1 MQEIG
6 VTQAVLINK
15 NIQREFF
22 SLSLCIFYVSIVPK
36 THNSFGIITSE
47 VGKYD
52 DWFKRITMIFKKS
65 KIIFKNGATAF
76 LPK

>member
-22 SLSLCIFYVSIVPK
+22 F
-36 THNSFGIITSE
+36 
-47 VGKYD
+47 
-52 DWFKRITMIFKKS
+52 FKFMHFLRQHS
-65 KIIFKNGATAF
+65 AKNT
-76 LPK
+76 

>member
-15 NIQREFF
+15 NIQRDFF

-36 THNSFGIITSE
+36 THNSFGITTSKAE
-47 VGKYD
+47 KYD
-52 DWFKRITMIFKKS
+52 DWLKPITIIFKKS
-65 KIIFKNGATAF
+65 KIILKNGATAF
-76 LPK
+76 FT